1 MIRPGMTRS
10 GIRAGDFAER
20 GGFEARLRAALV
32 RGSAPVVLAW
42 NERHRHRFL
51 TEFHEMKAWAAGEL
65 FRLDGAL
72 VWFGRLAS
80 SAGEVEWAIRYDERH
95 PGVEPAVFVLAPDG
109 VAQAMARGRDGRVRV
124 LSEGDWHPG
133 LTAFDLWRMLRRQ
146 LSML

>member
-1 MIRPGMTRS
+1 MTRQGIAAGRPGS
-10 GIRAGDFAER
+10 G
-20 GGFEARLRAALV
+20 GGLEARLRDALS
-32 RGSAPVVLAW
+32 RGPAPVVLAW

-51 TEFHEMKAWAAGEL
+51 TEFHEMKTWAAGEL

-95 PGVEPAVFVLAPDG
+95 PGVEPAVFVLTPEV
-109 VAQAMARGRDGRVRV
+109 VARSMPRGRDGRVRI
-124 LSEGDWHPG
+124 LSDGDWHPG